1 MNVTELTA
9 FFNEVIKKDSNI
21 SPAVAAIKTLL
32 EYIRLQSFS
41 TVVELRE
48 SVINAIDVLTRTDS
62 SAISVR
68 SGCEMLLRFITL
80 TALDAGLDSGMEKCK
95 EILLKNGQV
104 FLSKASKARSRIAR
118 VACPWIPSGSN
129 ILVHS
134 KSRVVLEI
142 LKEACVKNGTFHVY
156 VCESSPDNSG
166 LSMMEELNKLGIKVT
181 LILDA
186 AVGAVMEKVDFVL
199 LGAEAVVESGG
210 IINKIGT
217 STIGLCAKMLNK
229 PVYVAVES
237 FKFVRFYPLNNRD
250 IPNEFK
256 YKYSTIS
263 SVKDL
268 ENEHPLIDYTQ
279 PSLLTL
285 LFTDI
290 GIFTPSA
297 VSDELVKLYL

>member
-1 MNVTELTA
+1 
-9 FFNEVIKKDSNI
+9 
-21 SPAVAAIKTLL
+21 
-32 EYIRLQSFS
+32 
-41 TVVELRE
+41 
-48 SVINAIDVLTRTDS
+48 
-62 SAISVR
+62 
-68 SGCEMLLRFITL
+68 
-80 TALDAGLDSGMEKCK
+80 MEKCK
-95 EILLKNGQV
+95 EILLKNGQI
-104 FLSKASKARSRIAR
+104 FLSKANKARNKIAR
-118 VACPWIPSGSN
+118 IACPWIPSGSN

-134 KSRVVLEI
+134 KSRVVFEI
-142 LKEACVKNGTFHVY
+142 LKEAYIKNGTFHVF
-156 VCESSPDNSG
+156 VCQSAPDNSG
-166 LSMMEELNKLGIKVT
+166 ILMMEELSKLGIECT
-181 LILDA
+181 LILDS
-186 AVGAVMEKVDFVL
+186 AVGAVIEKVDFVL

-217 STIGLCAKMLNK
+217 SSIGLCAKMLNK

-250 IPNEFK
+250 IPDEFKVNIRLKLSKNKNSKFKNFK

-268 ENEHPLIDYTQ
+268 EKEHPLIDYTQ

>member
-1 MNVTELTA
+1 M
-9 FFNEVIKKDSNI
+9 D
-21 SPAVAAIKTLL
+21 
-32 EYIRLQSFS
+32 
-41 TVVELRE
+41 
-48 SVINAIDVLTRTDS
+48 
-62 SAISVR
+62 
-68 SGCEMLLRFITL
+68 
-80 TALDAGLDSGMEKCK
+80 KCK

-104 FLSKASKARSRIAR
+104 FLRKANKARSKIAKL
-118 VACPWIPSGSN
+118 ACAWIPHGAS
-129 ILVHS
+129 ILTHS

-142 LKEACVKNGTFHVY
+142 LKESYAKNGNFSVY
-156 VCESSPDNSG
+156 VCESAPDRSG
-166 LSMMEELNKLGIKVT
+166 ISMVEELNKIGIKCT

-237 FKFVRFYPLNNRD
+237 FKFVRFYPLDNRD
-250 IPNEFK
+250 IPDEFK
-256 YKYSTIS
+256 YKYSTIT

-290 GIFTPSA
+290 GILTPSA